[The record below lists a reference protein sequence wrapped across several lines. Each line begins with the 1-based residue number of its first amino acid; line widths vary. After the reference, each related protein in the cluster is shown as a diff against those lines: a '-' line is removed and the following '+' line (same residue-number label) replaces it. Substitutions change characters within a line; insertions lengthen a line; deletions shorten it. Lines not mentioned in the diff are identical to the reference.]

1 MKQQTDSKAPN
12 DREEQAMARML
23 RLAGP
28 RDPIPQDVEARVYNV
43 TEQAWRR
50 SVAEARSARVYD
62 NVHQAWS
69 KHGWR
74 GRLRR
79 WLMPMALA
87 ASAALAAAII
97 MQQQAPPM
105 PAASPAGTVAR
116 VIDLNG
122 GADLPRPGAELYPGE
137 MLETGGMEGIS
148 LALANAQ
155 SLRLGAD
162 TAVEILAADRFRLL
176 RGRIYADTGD
186 LMYRQS
192 HLLVDTPMGA
202 VTDIGTQFA
211 VFSEDDRLEVAVREG
226 RVDVSRGAAVH
237 IAVAGELLKLHAGG
251 QSDIEA
257 LPPHDEYW
265 DWASALAPEFDIE
278 NKSLLDFLRWAARE
292 TGRELEFEDQGLRM
306 SAMRTDLHGS
316 VSGFDPLEAVESVL
330 ATTAYQYRI
339 EDDRIVVTR

>member
-1 MKQQTDSKAPN
+1 MKQETDSKLA
-12 DREEQAMARML
+12 DQEEEAMARIL

-50 SVAEARSARVYD
+50 SIVEARSARVYD
-62 NVHQAWS
+62 NVHREWS

-74 GRLRR
+74 SRLRR
-79 WLMPMALA
+79 WMMPLALA
-87 ASAALAAAII
+87 ASAALAVVVI
-97 MQQQAPPM
+97 MQQNAPPVT
-105 PAASPAGTVAR
+105 AVSPAGTVAR
-116 VIDLNG
+116 VIDLDG
-122 GADLPRPGAELYPGE
+122 GADLPRVGALLYPGE
-137 MLETGGMEGIS
+137 QLETGSMEGIS
-148 LALANAQ
+148 LTLANAE

-162 TAVEILAADRFRLL
+162 TAVEILAPDRFRLL

-192 HLLVDTPMGA
+192 HLVVDTPMGA

-211 VFSEDDRLEVAVREG
+211 VFSGTDRLEVAVREG
-226 RVDVSRGAAVH
+226 RVDVSQGAAAH
-237 IAVAGELLKLHAGG
+237 IAVAGELLQLDTGG
-251 QSDIEA
+251 QSSIEA

-292 TGRELEFEDQGLRM
+292 TGLELEFEDQDLRM

-316 VSGFDPLEAVESVL
+316 VSGFDPLQAVESVL
-330 ATTAYQYRI
+330 ATTAYTYRI
-339 EDDRIVVTR
+339 EENRIIVTR